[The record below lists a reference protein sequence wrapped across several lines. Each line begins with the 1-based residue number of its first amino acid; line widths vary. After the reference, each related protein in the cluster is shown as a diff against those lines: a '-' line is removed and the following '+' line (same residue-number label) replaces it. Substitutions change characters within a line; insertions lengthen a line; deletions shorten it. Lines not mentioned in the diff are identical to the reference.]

1 MAEDTAVAPHRV
13 ERRRLL
19 AHVSLFSSLD
29 DADLD
34 KLLKL
39 TSTRHLEE
47 GEVLFRKGEPGRQL
61 YGVLEGRLKVVNTG
75 ADGKDVV
82 FGLMGPGEVIGEIS
96 LIDGYPRSAAV
107 VALEA
112 CELLTLHRRD
122 LNPFIERHPKFA
134 FQLAGVLAGRLRRL
148 SEHTEDSL
156 FHSLRIRLAKKLF
169 SLMKEYGDETPEGIF
184 INVRLA
190 QQDLADLVGGTRE
203 SINKQLRSWEEEG
216 VVKLQR
222 TKITVLLP
230 DALEAIANY
239 VSL

>member
-1 MAEDTAVAPHRV
+1 MSPQATN
-13 ERRRLL
+13 RRKLL
-19 AHVSLFSSLD
+19 AGVSIFEPLD
-29 DADLD
+29 ERQIEQ
-34 KLLKL
+34 LLEATTTK
-39 TSTRHLEE
+39 HLAPK
-47 GEVLFRKGEPGRQL
+47 EVLFRKGDPPNQL

-148 SEHTEDSL
+148 SEHTEDAL

-230 DALEAIANY
+230 DSLEAIANY